1 MPAQVFIVR
10 NDATAQATGEAASAP
25 EVNDS
30 ALVEAVQQG
39 DAEAFGGL
47 VSRYHGQ
54 VYALTARM
62 CGSADAEDLTQD
74 VFLKVLDALRQ
85 SGFRR
90 EASFRTWLY
99 RIAMNAA
106 INELR
111 QRRRRQQTTGPSLDE
126 PMLTEDGYVARQL
139 ADSTDEPY
147 QRAVQRELQQAVHE
161 VLELLTPRQRAA
173 LVLIDLEGLS
183 YEEAAQ
189 VLSCRLGT
197 LKSRLVRARRAFAEK
212 FRERQPEWRP
222 GRDAAIA

>member
-25 EVNDS
+25 EVDDS
-30 ALVEAVQQG
+30 VLVEAVQQG

-47 VSRYHGQ
+47 VGRYHGQ

-99 RIAMNAA
+99 RIAMNVA

-147 QRAVQRELQQAVHE
+147 QRVVQRELQQAVHE

-173 LVLIDLEGLS
+173 LVLIDLEGFS

>member
-99 RIAMNAA
+99 RIAMNVA